1 MKTMVLGAYHFC
13 WEYDAQKAACS
24 YYDQCVRAGR
34 SRDFDELCPIYK
46 DRLDLYDGYYR
57 ISNSNIIEVDS
68 FLEGARYP
76 SYVDFTRFML
86 ESSGHLLTA
95 EDKSSLW
102 ESVAFYNYIQH
113 FLPEA
118 VEFTYAGHKESMD
131 ADFAAF
137 SQALYEL
144 KPALIYIWTDA
155 VKDAVQA
162 NCARLEG
169 VKLKF
174 FQGHTVG
181 SMTVWP
187 VVASY
192 VGDGK
197 KVDVRALIAEAQTS
211 WFEIKDEKTV
221 VRNILSA
228 MHSYRNHGAGPGI
241 TAMLS
246 DNAVENM
253 ETVLRPLIYDDDVI
267 TELTGIY
274 QKTAG
279 LDDILSQQENNILN
293 LLSGAKHV
301 YSNFYYQ
308 GALPLSGAEPEW
320 LAMWNPGAGVDFGKM
335 FTMKPLS
342 RGDVMLIW
350 IDEEV
355 SWSLILFQRV
365 FDCMKSCGWK
375 MLVLMKTEQ
384 SRQYYQ
390 AFKSSRM
397 VNSVYETQDSV
408 LVEFTPEEHT
418 HVTIYPDGISKPYS
432 QFISLAT
439 SAYRK
444 NRQPLAWFENYLR
457 KEKNLHEKNMVMTI
471 ARLLYDA
478 QNSGLLTV
486 VDKNTKDP
494 IRCNDEDFGKIINLI
509 SDIKNASKASRLG
522 KNILPYDAIQT
533 MLHTEIK
540 NIEQRI
546 HNQKTKSG
554 IKRKSRKS

>member
-24 YYDQCVRAGR
+24 YYDQCVRAGH

-46 DRLDLYDGYYR
+46 DRMDLFDGYYR

-102 ESVAFYNYIQH
+102 ESVSFYNYIQH

-118 VEFTYAGHKESMD
+118 VEFTYAGHKEDMD
-131 ADFAAF
+131 ADFTAF

-144 KPALIYIWTDA
+144 KPSLIYIWTDA

-162 NCARLEG
+162 NCARLDG

-174 FQGHTVG
+174 FNGHIVG

-192 VGDGK
+192 VGEGK
-197 KVDVRALIAEAQTS
+197 KVDVKALIAEAQTS
-211 WFEIKDEKTV
+211 WFELKDEKTT
-221 VRNILSA
+221 VRNILSVLL
-228 MHSYRNHGAGPGI
+228 SYRNHSAYSGI
-241 TAMLS
+241 TLPQGKTAES
-246 DNAVENM
+246 M
-253 ETVLRPLIYDDDVI
+253 EAVLRPLVYDDDVI
-267 TELTGIY
+267 TELTCIY
-274 QKTAG
+274 QRTAG
-279 LDDILSQQENNILN
+279 LDDILSQQENNIRDM
-293 LLSGAKHV
+293 LSDAKNV
-301 YSNFYYQ
+301 YSNFYYKN
-308 GALPLSGAEPEW
+308 ALPLSGAEPEW
-320 LAMWNPGAGVDFGKM
+320 LALWNPGAGVDFGKM

-342 RGDVMLIW
+342 RGDVMLVW
-350 IDEEV
+350 IDEEA

-365 FDCMKSCGWK
+365 FDCMKLCGWK

-384 SRQYYQ
+384 SGQYLQ
-390 AFKSSRM
+390 VFKSSKL
-397 VNSVYETQDSV
+397 VNCIYEVQGTV

-418 HVTIYPDGISKPYS
+418 QVVIYPDGISKPYS
-432 QFISLAT
+432 QFISFAA

-444 NRQPLAWFENYLR
+444 NKQPLSWFENYLR
-457 KEKNLHEKNMVMTI
+457 KEKNLHEENVVMAI

-486 VDKNTKDP
+486 VDKNTKDS
-494 IRCNDEDFGKIINLI
+494 IRCNDEEHGKIINLI
-509 SDIKNASKASRLG
+509 GEIKNASKASRLG
-522 KNILPYDAIQT
+522 KNILPYDTIQA

-546 HNQKTKSG
+546 HNQKTKSR

>member
-1 MKTMVLGAYHFC
+1 MRPDSMEC
-13 WEYDAQKAACS
+13 DAQKAACS

-57 ISNSNIIEVDS
+57 
-68 FLEGARYP
+68 
-76 SYVDFTRFML
+76 T
-86 ESSGHLLTA
+86 
-95 EDKSSLW
+95 SLW

-118 VEFTYAGHKESMD
+118 VEFTYARHKEDMD
-131 ADFAAF
+131 ADFTAF

-197 KVDVRALIAEAQTS
+197 KVDVKALIAEAQTS

-279 LDDILSQQENNILN
+279 LDDILSQQENNMLN

-320 LAMWNPGAGVDFGKM
+320 LVMWNPGTGVDFGKM

-384 SRQYYQ
+384 SRQYY
-390 AFKSSRM
+390 
-397 VNSVYETQDSV
+397 
-408 LVEFTPEEHT
+408 
-418 HVTIYPDGISKPYS
+418 
-432 QFISLAT
+432 
-439 SAYRK
+439 
-444 NRQPLAWFENYLR
+444 
-457 KEKNLHEKNMVMTI
+457 
-471 ARLLYDA
+471 
-478 QNSGLLTV
+478 
-486 VDKNTKDP
+486 
-494 IRCNDEDFGKIINLI
+494 
-509 SDIKNASKASRLG
+509 
-522 KNILPYDAIQT
+522 
-533 MLHTEIK
+533 
-540 NIEQRI
+540 
-546 HNQKTKSG
+546 
-554 IKRKSRKS
+554 